1 MSIQG
6 NKISLN
12 SSGIVRSINDT
23 EVAKKHPYLCVKQGG
38 SGNSKFVEIKVYTDY
53 NDTDLNNIDNK
64 LFNVNGMTDINNTYT
79 IKNTF
84 DSLYNYINN
93 EFQFT
98 QDFNPSKD
106 YLIRMSVKTFN
117 ILETLSNDF
126 SSQYINTCAE
136 YLNSSICHTDPVGT
150 LVNGGQTIVLGSSSV
165 QSLFVPTFAFD
176 KGQLNTVIATGN
188 NIMNIIKFYLIE
200 YIDRYNLSQYVG
212 SSISLYITIRIT
224 EI

>member
-12 SSGIVRSINDT
+12 SSGIVRSIDDT

-38 SGNSKFVEIKVYTDY
+38 SGNSKFVEIKVYTDR
-53 NDTDLNNIDNK
+53 NDTDFTGINND
-64 LFNVNGMTDINNTYT
+64 LFNVNGMSDINESDT

-98 QDFNPSKD
+98 QDFNPSKN

-117 ILETLSNDF
+117 ILETIKYQY

-136 YLNSSICHTDPVGT
+136 YLNSSICHTTPVGT
-150 LVNGGQTIVLGSSSV
+150 LVNGGQSVVLGTSSV
-165 QSLFVPTFAFD
+165 QTLFIPTFAFD
-176 KGQLNTVIATGN
+176 KGQLNTVIATGD
-188 NIMNIIKFYLIE
+188 NIMNIIKFYLME
-200 YIDRYNLSQYVG
+200 YINRDNL
-212 SSISLYITIRIT
+212 IPA
-224 EI
+224 

>member
-12 SSGIVRSINDT
+12 NSGIIRSIDDT
-23 EVAKKHPYLCVKQGG
+23 EVAKKHPYLSVKQGG

-53 NDTDLNNIDNK
+53 NGTDFSSINNR
-64 LFNVNGMTDINNTYT
+64 LFNVNGMTDINNSNT

-98 QDFNPSKD
+98 QDFNPTKD

-117 ILETLSNDF
+117 ILNALKHNN

-136 YLNSSICHTDPVGT
+136 YLNSSICHTVPVGT
-150 LVNGGQTIVLGSSSV
+150 IVDSGHTFSV
-165 QSLFVPTFAFD
+165 GTSRAHLLFFPTFAYD
-176 KGQLNTVIATGN
+176 KGQSNTVIATGN
-188 NIMNIIKFYLIE
+188 NIMNIIKFYLVELIN
-200 YIDRYNLSQYVG
+200 RTNLLPFTPYD
-212 SSISLYITIRIT
+212 INLYMTIRIT